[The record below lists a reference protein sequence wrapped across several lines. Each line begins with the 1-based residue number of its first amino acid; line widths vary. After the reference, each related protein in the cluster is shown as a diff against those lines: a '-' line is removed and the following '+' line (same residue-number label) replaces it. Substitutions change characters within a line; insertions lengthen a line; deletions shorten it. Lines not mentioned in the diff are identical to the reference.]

1 MPEVHQQPSFDLSQK
16 PVPIISGHLNL
27 GGTNPHGQRISFNNL
42 YMLRNDQPC
51 IPVMGEFH
59 FSRYAHQYWGDE
71 LLKIRAGGVDIV
83 ATYVFWNHIEE
94 DEGQFDW
101 TGNNNLRQ
109 FITLCGQHGL
119 EAVVRIGPFAHGECR
134 NGGIPDWLYGRP
146 FPVRSNDERYLAY
159 VRRLYE
165 QIAAQLTGLLFKD
178 GGPVIGIQL
187 ENEYMHAGAPWEV
200 TFRQGTEW
208 VPSGTDGADHILKLK
223 AIAREVGLDVPI
235 YTCTGWLGSP
245 VPEGEVLPMQ
255 GGYVFTPWVPDP
267 DFQQPPTREFLFRN
281 RHQHPVINGTP
292 TYDPLRYP
300 YACCEI
306 GGGTQDTYYHRNPV
320 PPEAVEGLA
329 FMNLAGGANLIGYY
343 MYHGGTN
350 PVGKHSFMNE
360 YTVPRRSYD
369 FQAPLREF
377 GQTADSFRALRL
389 LHLFLKDFGSM
400 LAPMNVILPD
410 NAATIQPDDTSSVRC
425 AVRALDGEGFL
436 FLNNYQDHIEMQDL
450 HGLRFLMQSPDGD
463 ISIPDRGTL
472 TLRKNVSA
480 MLPFGI
486 TLSGIKLRYATTQLL
501 TMLHDTYVFFA
512 PHGMESEYALE
523 SGSFTS
529 LEVQAGEAVERDGC
543 TYVSVTPG
551 MDALITL
558 TNQSGQ
564 QVRLLTLSREQAEH
578 TAKLRLWG
586 KDRLLISEATA
597 VADAENCILYSRQPE
612 IKLSCY
618 GGLEGDLTTPLGSV
632 AARQNGLFT
641 DYTISVEP
649 KVVNL
654 DIDSI
659 APNKAVIRI
668 SDDALTGV
676 DNVYLNIQYVG
687 DIGNCYMHGKLVS
700 DNFYNGTAWEI
711 GLKQIYADAEPA
723 ELFLLITPKHSRL
736 SSQTPSDMAFV
747 PKTDAGVAIIESI
760 QAIPEY
766 RVLLH
771 LSP

>member
-1 MPEVHQQPSFDLSQK
+1 
-16 PVPIISGHLNL
+16 
-27 GGTNPHGQRISFNNL
+27 
-42 YMLRNDQPC
+42 
-51 IPVMGEFH
+51 
-59 FSRYAHQYWGDE
+59 
-71 LLKIRAGGVDIV
+71 
-83 ATYVFWNHIEE
+83 
-94 DEGQFDW
+94 
-101 TGNNNLRQ
+101 
-109 FITLCGQHGL
+109 
-119 EAVVRIGPFAHGECR
+119 
-134 NGGIPDWLYGRP
+134 
-146 FPVRSNDERYLAY
+146 
-159 VRRLYE
+159 
-165 QIAAQLTGLLFKD
+165 
-178 GGPVIGIQL
+178 
-187 ENEYMHAGAPWEV
+187 
-200 TFRQGTEW
+200 
-208 VPSGTDGADHILKLK
+208 
-223 AIAREVGLDVPI
+223 
-235 YTCTGWLGSP
+235 
-245 VPEGEVLPMQ
+245 MQ

-300 YACCEI
+300 CACCEI

-480 MLPFGI
+480 VLPFGI

-512 PHGMESEYALE
+512 PRGMESEYALE

-586 KDRLLISEATA
+586 KDRLLISEATT

-654 DIDSI
+654 DVDSI

-687 DIGNCYMHGKLVS
+687 DIGNCYMDGKLVS